1 MTLLT
6 NTEGIAWVK
15 ALTAVQVRDRARAER
30 TAARFAADIDEKC
43 RIWDA
48 HWSALCL
55 SMLDAALPEVAAAVA
70 PDLPPEPTEPDDE
83 AGRVATKLVPFV
95 LKGRPDHLV
104 EHPVETE
111 EIAARATSPA
121 LDGFPG
127 GSQQQ
132 PGEAPNADR
141 PPVPA
146 PVVSVPAKRS
156 RVATPVALRD
166 VIRQGLGVEPL
177 TPSERLLAA
186 QAAAQRV
193 PAVAVEDLWT
203 SIEHGLAH
211 PGERDA
217 QRLPAPFRFQRG
229 PHDQIFVITPGLEH
243 QVGGKLLAAY
253 ALNEGDAPKC
263 ITNRREVRD
272 YLIRVE
278 GLREGAAEGLA
289 A

>member
-83 AGRVATKLVPFV
+83 AERVATKLVPFV
-95 LKGRPDHLV
+95 LTGRPDHLI

-146 PVVSVPAKRS
+146 PVVPVPAKRS
-156 RVATPVALRD
+156 RVAKPQALGD
-166 VIRQGLGVEPL
+166 VISKGLGVSPM
-177 TPSERLLAA
+177 TSSERILAA
-186 QAAAQRV
+186 QARAQSV
-193 PAVAVEDLWT
+193 PTVAVEDLWQ
-203 SIEHGLAH
+203 SIEYGLAH
-211 PGERDA
+211 PGDRDA
-217 QRLPAPFRFQRG
+217 QRLPEPFTWRRG
-229 PHDQIFVITPGLEH
+229 AYDDIFVTVRGAEQNVQNNLLVAQALGPGM
-243 QVGGKLLAAY
+243 
-253 ALNEGDAPKC
+253 APRC
-263 ITNRREVRD
+263 LTRRAEVRD
-272 YLIRVE
+272 YLIRVQE
-278 GLREGAAEGLA
+278 LAERPAESAAA
-289 A
+289 